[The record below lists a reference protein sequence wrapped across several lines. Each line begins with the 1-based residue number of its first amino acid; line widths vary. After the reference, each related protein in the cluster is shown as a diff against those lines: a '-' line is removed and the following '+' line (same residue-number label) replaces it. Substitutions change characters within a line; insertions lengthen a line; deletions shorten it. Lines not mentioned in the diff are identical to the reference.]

1 MSENIL
7 KGLNPMQKEAVEV
20 LSGPV
25 LILAGA
31 GSGKTKCLTHRIA
44 NLIASGVKGH
54 EILAVTFT
62 NKAAN
67 EMKER
72 IDKMLGSLGGAYA
85 MPATGTFH
93 SICMRILRAEIE
105 KLEMGFNNNFVIFD
119 TADSHSLIK
128 LCMKEKNIDPKE
140 IKFRAILSHISSAKS
155 LLLNID
161 QYLSEIHSG
170 ENPFTEAL
178 RTLAPLYQ
186 RKLREHNACDFDD
199 LLTYTVQVF
208 EKCPDVLD
216 KYRKRWKHISVDEY
230 QDTNF
235 TQYRLIR
242 LLADEHQNLC
252 VIGDDHQSIYSF
264 RGADFTNILNF
275 EKDFPGARTVKLEQ
289 NYRSSGNILLNAN
302 TLIAKNR
309 TGREKNL
316 WTENDSGEP
325 VSVCEVFNEKEEG
338 QTIADKIKEKM
349 REDDSLKFC
358 DFAILYRMN
367 AQSRSIEE
375 AFMRSRLPYQ
385 IVGGTRFFD
394 RKEIKDLIAY
404 LRLIFNSRDDV
415 AFMRIINVPT
425 RKIGAATIQV
435 LKNYADNYTM
445 SLFEILDAVDDISEL
460 PDSKKTVLKNFQTIV
475 NDLREIAVKE
485 PISILLDRLIK
496 RIEFV
501 KFLEDGTSEGE
512 SRVQNVKEL
521 FSVAGKYDI
530 ADDSLAAFLEG
541 VALIADIDNM
551 NNSDDAVTFM
561 TVHSSKGLEFPNVFL
576 PGWEDG
582 IFPGSSSRNSADA
595 LEEERRLGY
604 VAITRAE
611 KKCTIL
617 HARQRLIFGR
627 TEFSSPSKFLS
638 ELNEESLERESSVGD
653 FAAERSF
660 SSRKPKYGT
669 AKRYFAGTSKSKK
682 KTASEGIS
690 NDSGFQGAILNV
702 EPKNKKEAIFGVQ
715 ENESEYSIGEKI
727 KHLDYGEGTILQIHG
742 DVFTVAF
749 VGTGV
754 KKIVGSVAPI
764 EKLAS

>member
-627 TEFSSPSKFLS
+627 TEFS
-638 ELNEESLERESSVGD
+638 
-653 FAAERSF
+653 
-660 SSRKPKYGT
+660 
-669 AKRYFAGTSKSKK
+669 
-682 KTASEGIS
+682 
-690 NDSGFQGAILNV
+690 
-702 EPKNKKEAIFGVQ
+702 
-715 ENESEYSIGEKI
+715 
-727 KHLDYGEGTILQIHG
+727 
-742 DVFTVAF
+742 
-749 VGTGV
+749 
-754 KKIVGSVAPI
+754 
-764 EKLAS
+764 